1 MDEAALAERLAAL
14 ARMDA
19 PAVARFDA
27 PDAPRG
33 HWVVL
38 PSAFNPPTRAHLRLL
53 DLAVDAAGAD
63 GGAALLT
70 TRNVDKAVEGAPL
83 AERVGMLLA
92 ARARRP
98 ALAVLAANRARIVD
112 QAAALEAAFPDA
124 SFDVALGHDTL
135 ARLFEPRYYDGGA
148 EGMARA
154 LERFFARRRVI
165 AANRGDADAD
175 AVAAWTAERA
185 APFADRILVVALDER
200 HAGLSSSAARARL
213 EAGLP
218 CADLPDGVADRIR
231 ARGLYRP
238 GGVPRDAEP
247 GRESARR

>member
-14 ARMDA
+14 ARTDA

-33 HWVVL
+33 PWVAL
-38 PSAFNPPTRAHLRLL
+38 PSAFNPPTLAHLRLL
-53 DLAVDAAGAD
+53 DLAVAAAGAD

-70 TRNVDKAVEGAPL
+70 TRNVDKGVEGAPL

-112 QAAALEAAFPDA
+112 QAAVLEAAFPDA

-165 AANRGDADAD
+165 AANRGDAGAD
-175 AVAAWTAERA
+175 AVAAWAAERA
-185 APFADRILVVALDER
+185 APFAGRILVVALDAR
-200 HAGLSSSAARARL
+200 HARLSSSAARARL

-218 CADLPDGVADRIR
+218 CDDLPDGVAERIR

-238 GGVPRDAEP
+238 GGARGSPAGAP
-247 GRESARR
+247 GPVC

>member
-1 MDEAALAERLAAL
+1 MDEAAPAERLAAL
-14 ARMDA
+14 ARADA

-27 PDAPRG
+27 PDTPRG
-33 HWVVL
+33 PWVAL

-53 DLAVDAAGAD
+53 DLAVAAAGAD

-70 TRNVDKAVEGAPL
+70 TRNVDKGVEGAPL

-98 ALAVLAANRARIVD
+98 ALAVLAANRARIAD
-112 QAAALEAAFPDA
+112 QAAALETAFPDA

-148 EGMARA
+148 DGMARA
-154 LERFFARRRVI
+154 LERLFARHRVI
-165 AANRGDADAD
+165 AANRGDAGAD
-175 AVAAWTAERA
+175 EVAAWVAERA
-185 APFADRILVVALDER
+185 APFARRILVVALDER
-200 HAGLSSSAARARL
+200 HARISSSAARARL

-218 CADLPDGVADRIR
+218 CGDLPDGVAERIR
-231 ARGLYRP
+231 ARGLYRGP
-238 GGVPRDAEP
+238 GGRPAH
-247 GRESARR
+247 SRRAC